1 MTDSTKRNSCYVLGV
16 AGGSGSGKTYFAR
29 AIQENLGK
37 NNCEIISQD
46 NFYIDQSD
54 KFDRDGGSVNFDHP
68 SSIDFKLLSEV
79 LEKLKN
85 GSKVELPIYDF
96 STHKRSR
103 ETVTVKP
110 RPIIIVDGILIL
122 HAGQVRRLLDDT
134 IFFDTPEDLR
144 FERRLRRDI
153 EERGR
158 TREGVQAQFDGQ
170 VKPMHDQFV
179 EPSKKHARLVVTE
192 VSDYEKVLRK
202 TLSNLAEKE
211 TV

>member
-29 AIQENLGK
+29 AIQENLGRQ
-37 NNCEIISQD
+37 NCEIIFQD
-46 NFYIDQSD
+46 SFYIDQSD

-79 LEKLKN
+79 IEKLKN
-85 GSKVELPIYDF
+85 GSKAELPMYDF
-96 STHKRSR
+96 ATHKRSG
-103 ETVTVKP
+103 ETTTVKP
-110 RPIIIVDGILIL
+110 KSIVIVDGILIL

-134 IFFDTPEDLR
+134 IFFDTPEGLR

-158 TREGVQAQFDGQ
+158 TQAGVEAQFNNQ

-192 VSDYEKVLRK
+192 VSDYEKILRK
-202 TLSNLAEKE
+202 TLSQLSEF
-211 TV
+211 V